1 MEDRDKSRKI
11 ASDLYLS
18 MLYKI
23 VDSVDKIS
31 YPSFR
36 SKVRQMLPDVNKFPI
51 AADVQISQKS
61 EERSELAKQRKF
73 AVDLSSS
80 VVAQG
85 QEEVKYCIE
94 P

>member
-1 MEDRDKSRKI
+1 
-11 ASDLYLS
+11 

-36 SKVRQMLPDVNKFPI
+36 SKVMQMIPDVNKFPI